1 MYARI
6 PRERERERHTQHD
19 IMQHSLTMVKK
30 LHTHAPSSPIV
41 PAGYIISASGR
52 IKQSREMMY
61 IQKSVAHNKRKE
73 NDGVY
78 KNMRTRLIKGLFVL
92 IRPDNILSSL
102 IVMTASLR
110 ERERA
115 RAASE

>member
-6 PRERERERHTQHD
+6 PRERQHD

-41 PAGYIISASGR
+41 PAGYIISAQRASGR

-110 ERERA
+110 ERERE

>member
-1 MYARI
+1 
-6 PRERERERHTQHD
+6 
-19 IMQHSLTMVKK
+19 
-30 LHTHAPSSPIV
+30 
-41 PAGYIISASGR
+41 
-52 IKQSREMMY
+52 MMY

-110 ERERA
+110 ESERERERA
-115 RAASE
+115 SSE